1 MEHKIHG
8 WNLFYVERL
17 ARAVKNAISERSLK
31 SAFNFQSLQR
41 QITGSRIKF
50 FEDLHQTFFINFRDS
65 LENYKKWKPNTTSY
79 CWPRDTSEI
88 ILKHHLFYWW
98 GKLRGVFIQKII

>member
-65 LENYKKWKPNTTSY
+65 LENYKKWKPNTTL
-79 CWPRDTSEI
+79 PIAGHVIRV
-88 ILKHHLFYWW
+88 KLFWSTIY
-98 GKLRGVFIQKII
+98 FIGEVS